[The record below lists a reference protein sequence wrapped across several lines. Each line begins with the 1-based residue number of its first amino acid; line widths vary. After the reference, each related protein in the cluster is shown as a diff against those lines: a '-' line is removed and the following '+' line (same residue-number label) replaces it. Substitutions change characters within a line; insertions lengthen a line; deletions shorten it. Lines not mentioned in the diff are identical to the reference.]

1 MFMMSTTNRMN
12 LEMLRR
18 YLILVPTSFCGNNCK
33 GYEIEQTCPNISTA
47 SDGDFDT
54 RSNS

>member
-1 MFMMSTTNRMN
+1 
-12 LEMLRR
+12 MLRR
-18 YLILVPTSFCGNNCK
+18 YLILVPTNCK
-33 GYEIEQTCPNISTA
+33 GYEIEQTCPNASCA